1 MKVRLYSLVR
11 CFSNDFSKVFIADL
25 TCRAFMVAE
34 ENKRR
39 TIQRSDIANA
49 IARSDLFDFLID
61 IVPRSEMMR
70 HRGSSVPIRNTM
82 PAPSLPSPFPSAD
95 VVPRLNMG
103 EAPGQPTNFLPLRP
117 SQPDV
122 RARIDPMEAS
132 LGLGSSQ
139 PLKGLP
145 KAPMPNEWYPFP
157 TAPMGDAR
165 MHPGASLSLSSAAPT
180 APPSARPMMGRGGV
194 DATAPFMDANA
205 SLPMPPPH
213 PRGSLLNMMP
223 YSIDEVA
230 SKAHGNS
237 NE

>member
-95 VVPRLNMG
+95 VVPVSYTHLTL
-103 EAPGQPTNFLPLRP
+103 PTNR
-117 SQPDV
+117 
-122 RARIDPMEAS
+122 
-132 LGLGSSQ
+132 
-139 PLKGLP
+139 
-145 KAPMPNEWYPFP
+145 
-157 TAPMGDAR
+157 
-165 MHPGASLSLSSAAPT
+165 
-180 APPSARPMMGRGGV
+180 
-194 DATAPFMDANA
+194 
-205 SLPMPPPH
+205 
-213 PRGSLLNMMP
+213 
-223 YSIDEVA
+223 EV
-230 SKAHGNS
+230 
-237 NE
+237 